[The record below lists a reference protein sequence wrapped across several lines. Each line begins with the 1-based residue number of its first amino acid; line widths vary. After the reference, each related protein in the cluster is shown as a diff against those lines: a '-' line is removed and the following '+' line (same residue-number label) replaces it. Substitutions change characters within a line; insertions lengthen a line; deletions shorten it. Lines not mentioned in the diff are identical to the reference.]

1 MDDQNVALIVATIA
15 AVTAAAAAYVKVLG
29 PMQVY
34 LVEAIIDATSISTRY
49 KRLLNVAIG
58 VSLAVAVTFV
68 TILQGAPWWFVGVG
82 IFGGLAASIEA
93 AKAHDAGKSENNPA
107 Q

>member
-15 AVTAAAAAYVKVLG
+15 AVAAAAAAYVKVLG

-34 LVEAIIDATSISTRY
+34 LVEAVIEATSISSRY

-58 VSLAVAVTFV
+58 VSLAVAITVV
-68 TILQGAPWWFVGVG
+68 TILQGAPWWFIGVG

-93 AKAHDAGKSENNPA
+93 AKAHDAAKTKSTPA